1 MENLYYNAFFYFDGR
16 YYTLQFNIYEKALDL
31 LERFASEIQRDVNN
45 LTFIYHAKP
54 LERNQSLGEQMEFD
68 IRDNIKIY
76 IMVYESDE
84 NYKVLF
90 IYKNNQTYIQ
100 CKNEKMSQII
110 LRYSI
115 KANLNIFDL
124 KFVCGDKKVNFD
136 FSFKEQLAYI
146 NVEGNELTVYVYD
159 CEENSKVT
167 FNYNGKVYIFE
178 CNTKE
183 KTKKVF
189 QKFSENINKD
199 MNDLTF
205 SYKKENVSNECLNLP
220 FDQIIDEKDILA
232 NLIKINVIDKP
243 IENLFPTDDIIIN
256 PMNNPSNNNNQTN
269 LLLNDIEDTKT
280 ECHCCL
286 NIWEEYEEKDYY
298 KKAFLIIII
307 QHLIIIFFLILDI
320 YYDLNKPFIKKKSSI
335 IWTSL
340 INGYSCVTFCL
351 ITFMAFFAD
360 SDEKEDKDLL
370 SLKKNIFDGLYCLI
384 FSTPSIIMLCLVLTK
399 YVNKIYFLITL
410 CQILSFYIT
419 LETFILFIKSFKVLK
434 FIIPLLFDTILSF
447 LILLFVIVK
456 DIKITIYISIIIGLS
471 FSFYLEI
478 IICCIQKIIKDS
490 SYTFG
495 ALMFVYMIFLP
506 IGIASGLAIAIPIL
520 FIYCLVSMICG
531 CS

>member
-1 MENLYYNAFFYFDGR
+1 MDELYYNAVFYFDGR
-16 YYTLQFNIYEKALDL
+16 YYTLQFNLYEKALDL

-45 LTFIYHAKP
+45 LTFIYNDKP

-68 IRDNIKIY
+68 IRDNIKIN
-76 IMVYESDE
+76 IIVYESDE

-90 IYKNNQTYIQ
+90 IYKSNQTYIQ
-100 CKNEKMSQII
+100 CKNEKMSEII

-115 KANLNIFDL
+115 KANLNIFGL
-124 KFVCGDKKVNFD
+124 KFVCGDKKVYFD

-146 NVEGNELTVYVYD
+146 NEEGNELTVYVYD

-205 SYKKENVSNECLNLP
+205 SYKKENVSNEYLNLP
-220 FDQIIDEKDILA
+220 FEQIIDEKDILA
-232 NLIKINVIDKP
+232 NIIKINVIDKP
-243 IENLFPTDDIIIN
+243 IENLFPTDNIIIN

-286 NIWEEYEEKDYY
+286 NICEEYEEKDYY

-320 YYDLNKPFIKKKSSI
+320 YYDLSKPFIKKKSSI
-335 IWTSL
+335 IWTS
-340 INGYSCVTFCL
+340 ITNGFFCFCFWV
-351 ITFMAFFAD
+351 ITFNAFFAD
-360 SDEKEDKDLL
+360 SDKKDEDEFLLCVKKD
-370 SLKKNIFDGLYCLI
+370 IFVGLYWLI

-434 FIIPLLFDTILSF
+434 FIIPLLFDIILSF

-471 FSFYLEI
+471 FSCYLEI

-490 SYTFG
+490 SYSFG
-495 ALMFVYMIFLP
+495 ALMFVHMIFLP
-506 IGIASGLAIAIPIL
+506 IGIAVGIPL
-520 FIYCLVSMICG
+520 SFIYCLVSMICG
-531 CS
+531 CSQ

>member
-1 MENLYYNAFFYFDGR
+1 MENTYYNAVFYFDGK

-31 LERFASEIQRDVNN
+31 LVRFASEVQRNVNN

-54 LERNQSLGEQMEFD
+54 LERNKSLGEQMEFD
-68 IRDNIKIY
+68 IRDNIKINL
-76 IMVYESDE
+76 MVYESEE

-90 IYKNNQTYIQ
+90 VYKNNQTSIQ
-100 CKNEKMSQII
+100 CKNEKMSEII

-136 FSFKEQLAYI
+136 FSFKEQLAFI
-146 NVEGNELTVYVYD
+146 NEGGNELTVYVYD
-159 CEENSKVT
+159 CEENSKVA
-167 FNYNGKVYIFE
+167 FNYNGKVYIFDY
-178 CNTKE
+178 NTKE

-205 SYKKENVSNECLNLP
+205 SYKKENVSNEYLELP
-220 FDQIIDEKDILA
+220 FDQIIDEEDILA
-232 NLIKINVIDKP
+232 NLIKIIVIDKP
-243 IENLFPTDDIIIN
+243 IENLFPTDNIIIN
-256 PMNNPSNNNNQTN
+256 PMINPSNNNNQTN
-269 LLLNDIEDTKT
+269 LLINDIEDSKT

-286 NIWEEYEEKDYY
+286 NICEEYEENDYY
-298 KKAFLIIII
+298 KIAFLIIII

-320 YYDLNKPFIKKKSSI
+320 YYDLSKPFIKKKSSI
-335 IWTSL
+335 IWTSI
-340 INGYSCVTFCL
+340 INGLCCVSVSIMTFN
-351 ITFMAFFAD
+351 AFFAD
-360 SDEKEDKDLL
+360 SDEKKENYDKFLL
-370 SLKKNIFDGLYCLI
+370 SVKEDIFIGLCWLI
-384 FSTPSIIMLCLVLTK
+384 FYTPSIIMLCLVLTK

-410 CQILSFYIT
+410 CQILSYYIT

-471 FSFYLEI
+471 YSFYLEI
-478 IICCIQKIIKDS
+478 IIFCIQKIIKDS
-490 SYTFG
+490 SYSFG
-495 ALMFVYMIFLP
+495 ALMFIYLIFLP
-506 IGIASGLAIAIPIL
+506 LAVASGLAILIP
-520 FIYCLVSMICG
+520 CLIISEKL
-531 CS
+531 